1 MSLQRGEKV
10 ETLLN
15 KADEL
20 TVTSYDYVKTS
31 KKVKRTMCTRKWKII
46 MAAVFFTL
54 LLIFLIYMIFIRK

>member
-31 KKVKRTMCTRKWKII
+31 KKVKRTMCTRRLKMIL
-46 MAAVFFTL
+46 AAVFFTL
-54 LLIFLIYMIFIRK
+54 LLIFLVYMLFIRQ